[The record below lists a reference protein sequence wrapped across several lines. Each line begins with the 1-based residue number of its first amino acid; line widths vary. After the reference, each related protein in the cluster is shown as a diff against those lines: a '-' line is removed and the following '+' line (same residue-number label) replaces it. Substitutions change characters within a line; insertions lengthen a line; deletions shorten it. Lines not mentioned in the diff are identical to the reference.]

1 MSFLRSWGGLMVG
14 VVSGLLIVK
23 AAHDGHRAEWID
35 RCVVLAVDH
44 MNETERAKARN
55 TGKE

>member
-1 MSFLRSWGGLMVG
+1 MVG